1 MGAAVIAGFFYVRV
15 VRLMYFSGSWLAAWK
30 ALGRLGPIKLREA
43 VPLGA
48 SLFMVLFL
56 MVGPSFLLQL
66 AHDTTTNFY
75 L

>member
-1 MGAAVIAGFFYVRV
+1 MVAGFFYVRV
-15 VRLMYFSGSWLAAWK
+15 VRLMYFSGSWLAAWR

-48 SLFMVLFL
+48 SLFLVLFL
-56 MVGPSFLLQL
+56 MGVPSFLLQL